1 VISRRILL
9 AAGVA
14 ATGLAVT
21 RPRAAKGGHSSYF
34 ADINAALRREGI
46 DRPVLI
52 IDLDRLDRNID
63 RLSASAR
70 QGRGRRLRISVK
82 SVPAAGLVDYI
93 ARRSGADAG
102 MVFHRT
108 FIQAMARLRPAD
120 DLLLGK
126 PMPVATLA
134 RVYDDRPGSLS
145 PDHPVQWL
153 IDGDARLAQYLD
165 FARTRGLCLNVSLEI
180 DVGLHRG
187 GYASPDALAGTL
199 RTIEQHPDALRLAG
213 LMGYDGQ
220 LLGLPGFLCA
230 AEAERVKRRYDGFV
244 QGLRQLSPQAG
255 QASLTFN
262 GAGSPSFRFHEDGSP
277 LTDISVGSALVKPGH
292 YDLPILADFE
302 PAAFIA
308 TPILKRQPNA
318 GIPTLE
324 WLGRLMTLWDP
335 NTGDMTF
342 AYGGNWLA
350 EPESPAGISRAG
362 LYTSSN
368 QEGYYLAPGVIL
380 GVDDFLF
387 LRPTQ
392 SEAVLQQF
400 GDLLGIRQGR
410 IEQRWP
416 VIIDDGAA

>member
-1 VISRRILL
+1 
-9 AAGVA
+9 
-14 ATGLAVT
+14 
-21 RPRAAKGGHSSYF
+21 
-34 ADINAALRREGI
+34 
-46 DRPVLI
+46 
-52 IDLDRLDRNID
+52 
-63 RLSASAR
+63 
-70 QGRGRRLRISVK
+70 
-82 SVPAAGLVDYI
+82 
-93 ARRSGADAG
+93 
-102 MVFHRT
+102 
-108 FIQAMARLRPAD
+108 
-120 DLLLGK
+120 
-126 PMPVATLA
+126 
-134 RVYDDRPGSLS
+134 
-145 PDHPVQWL
+145 
-153 IDGDARLAQYLD
+153 
-165 FARTRGLCLNVSLEI
+165 
-180 DVGLHRG
+180 
-187 GYASPDALAGTL
+187 
-199 RTIEQHPDALRLAG
+199 
-213 LMGYDGQ
+213 
-220 LLGLPGFLCA
+220 
-230 AEAERVKRRYDGFV
+230 
-244 QGLRQLSPQAG
+244 
-255 QASLTFN
+255 
-262 GAGSPSFRFHEDGSP
+262 